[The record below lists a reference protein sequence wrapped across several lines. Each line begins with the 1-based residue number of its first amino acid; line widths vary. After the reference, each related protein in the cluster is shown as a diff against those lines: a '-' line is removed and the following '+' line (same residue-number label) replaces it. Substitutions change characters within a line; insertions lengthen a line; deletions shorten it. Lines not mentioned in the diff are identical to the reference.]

1 MNMEEFGGGII
12 PGLIQETSFMDTLMK
27 YFNAAMVGFRTVS
40 SFPSAPDGIMG
51 LPPLYHHTENDLN
64 IENQIK
70 TNFPILHM
78 QPLNLKAGEKEGS
91 QDVVA
96 QAIAVTFKYAVQ
108 VDNSI
113 NISHTNTYAQ
123 SQITD
128 RLKQMLDSN
137 AMRDLSQL
145 SKVYTGTGMDNI
157 LSGVVAGTSEALKDM
172 GMDKALESLIKGNNI
187 DGKYKDILQ
196 DVGRGVLEMSVGGA
210 RVDFPN
216 VWQDSQTGMSHSF
229 TIELRTFATKPSDPE
244 YIKDIITPLEILL
257 HLALPMAENSM
268 AYVEPPYVKA
278 HIPNVFEIRLGGITN
293 MSWSIPLSTLNLRG
307 IPRHI
312 QVNLTITD
320 LYNVMVNDKNNKS
333 IEHAPTLQKF
343 INHLK
348 KNPDHLVANQNI
360 WKNEF
365 DRGVPNYDAYD
376 DYDVNADSGSDEK
389 KPPITVK
396 EDKIKKP
403 ENVPEDV
410 FDEFKDNINPDDG
423 NLSEEELKKIFDNFY
438 SNTITL
444 HEIIQKYNPNA
455 KKVEVMLQY
464 PWFFI
469 YELDPKTNNRIG
481 RIGPMMSIRSTY
493 GITFTKVRPDDT
505 REHAIIDLSSENP
518 LILMYPK

>member
-1 MNMEEFGGGII
+1 
-12 PGLIQETSFMDTLMK
+12 
-27 YFNAAMVGFRTVS
+27 
-40 SFPSAPDGIMG
+40 
-51 LPPLYHHTENDLN
+51 
-64 IENQIK
+64 
-70 TNFPILHM
+70 
-78 QPLNLKAGEKEGS
+78 
-91 QDVVA
+91 
-96 QAIAVTFKYAVQ
+96 
-108 VDNSI
+108 
-113 NISHTNTYAQ
+113 
-123 SQITD
+123 
-128 RLKQMLDSN
+128 
-137 AMRDLSQL
+137 
-145 SKVYTGTGMDNI
+145 
-157 LSGVVAGTSEALKDM
+157 
-172 GMDKALESLIKGNNI
+172 
-187 DGKYKDILQ
+187 
-196 DVGRGVLEMSVGGA
+196 
-210 RVDFPN
+210 
-216 VWQDSQTGMSHSF
+216 
-229 TIELRTFATKPSDPE
+229 
-244 YIKDIITPLEILL
+244 
-257 HLALPMAENSM
+257 
-268 AYVEPPYVKA
+268 
-278 HIPNVFEIRLGGITN
+278 
-293 MSWSIPLSTLNLRG
+293 
-307 IPRHI
+307 
-312 QVNLTITD
+312 
-320 LYNVMVNDKNNKS
+320 MVNDKNNKS